1 MFLPR
6 DVARYLE
13 HWGYHPSSRDDFGQ
27 NFLSLRLG
35 KSGDRSRNPDLKS
48 AAVLAALCAVPR
60 GRPVERVGTSGDLS
74 AWLDPNRLTYEPKG
88 RWLPFN
94 NALTYTSRGLLL
106 FEEDYEVKDPPR
118 PWERYVLVARDGYV
132 EDARKAGFPLNGKPY
147 FLFAPMVAWIQ
158 RFVAFVADLRSQ
170 LEAAPD
176 YFIVLSMWDT
186 ESAGLG
192 GLGEGWREPW
202 DPMPYEPSVQCL
214 EPRVQIA
221 RSFGVDDTPD
231 GWATWVAERIGN
243 SFGEAG
249 GARCFNHPDWKTA
262 PGELPTNKLSF

>member
-13 HWGYHPSSRDDFGQ
+13 HWCYHPIGRQDFGQ

-35 KSGDRSRNPDLKS
+35 KSRDRGNRELNS
-48 AAVLAALCAVPR
+48 AAVLAALSAVPR
-60 GRPVERVGTSGDLS
+60 GRPVERVDTLGDLS
-74 AWLDPNRLTYEPKG
+74 AWLNPDRRTYEPKG

-94 NALTYTSRGLLL
+94 NGLTYTSRGLLL
-106 FEEDYEVKDPPR
+106 YEDDYEVKDPPR

-132 EDARKAGFPLNGKPY
+132 EDARKAGFPFNGKPY
-147 FLFAPMVAWIQ
+147 YLFAPMVAWIQ
-158 RFVAFVADLRSQ
+158 RFVAFVTDLRSQ

-192 GLGEGWREPW
+192 GLGDGWREPW
-202 DPMPYEPSVQCL
+202 DPIPYEPSFRCV

-221 RSFGVDDTPD
+221 RPFGVDDTPD
-231 GWATWVAERIGN
+231 GWGTWVAERIAN
-243 SFGEAG
+243 SFGEG
-249 GARCFNHPDWKTA
+249 QARCFNHPDSKSA
-262 PGELPTNKLSF
+262 PGELPMDKLSF